1 MHSTPNIP
9 MLQYSNPLGLL
20 KQEELDYYLVK
31 LELDRRDF
39 MENGKEV
46 LAKVVPLRTQLVS
59 QGHTRHLLAETDL
72 MTLRIHC
79 YSPGIGENALHSHT
93 KEDHIFVV
101 LEGTA
106 QFNTGRDGKTVVKA
120 SKHQAVVLPA
130 GCYYQ
135 FCNSGDTPLVMAR
148 IGAGPD
154 KSDMRLNPNGTPIP
168 GRTTSKEPR
177 SRF

>member
-1 MHSTPNIP
+1 
-9 MLQYSNPLGLL
+9 
-20 KQEELDYYLVK
+20 
-31 LELDRRDF
+31 

-46 LAKVVPLRTQLVS
+46 LAKVVQLRTQLVS

-120 SKHQAVVLPA
+120 SKHQAIVLPA

-148 IGAGPD
+148 IGAV
-154 KSDMRLNPNGTPIP
+154 
-168 GRTTSKEPR
+168 RTSRTCDSILMARRSRGELTSREPR